1 MIKKI
6 YYNFYLFKKI
16 NEIKFLGK
24 NVLIGERLF
33 DTKDL
38 FSTTQTQR
46 LTINAN
52 TSGTLKLSMLIS
64 WL

>member
-1 MIKKI
+1 
-6 YYNFYLFKKI
+6 
-16 NEIKFLGK
+16 
-24 NVLIGERLF
+24 VLIGEQVC

-52 TSGTLKLSMLIS
+52 TSGTLKLSILIT
-64 WL
+64 WM